1 MKTKIFQRQNIP
13 NLLTIFRIVL
23 VPIIIVLLLVQ
34 PTNIIYNIQFSL
46 NSQLCLLAIS
56 DLQISAGILFII
68 ASITDFLDGYLARK
82 FNVISAF
89 GKFWDPLADK
99 LLINCTLFCLASPQ
113 QNLVPIWIPI
123 ILLIRDFIIDGLR
136 FYMLQQNIVSAANIY
151 GKIKTF
157 VLIIAISFL
166 FFFGGN
172 QLLVSSSYY
181 WGIQNLLLY
190 VSTILSIISG
200 LIYSLPVIY
209 NISKRSKEKN
219 ETI

>member
-13 NLLTIFRIVL
+13 NFLTIFRIVL
-23 VPIIIVLLLVQ
+23 VPIIIILLLVQ
-34 PTNIIYNIQFSL
+34 PTNIIYTIQFSL
-46 NSQLCLLAIS
+46 NNQLCLLIVS
-56 DLQISAGILFII
+56 DLQISAAILFII

-82 FNVISAF
+82 FNVITTF

-136 FYMLQQNIVSAANIY
+136 FYMLQKNIVSAANIY

-172 QLLVSSSYY
+172 QSLVSSSYY

-190 VSTILSIISG
+190 ISTILSIISG

>member
-1 MKTKIFQRQNIP
+1 MKVKFFQKQNIP
-13 NLLTIFRIVL
+13 NILTIFRIVL
-23 VPIIIVLLLVQ
+23 VPIIIVLLLIE
-34 PTNIIYNIQFSL
+34 PTAVVYNIQFNL
-46 NSQLCLLAIS
+46 NNQYGLIRIS
-56 DLQISAGILFII
+56 NFQIVAGILFIL

-82 FNVISAF
+82 WKVISTF

-136 FYMLQQNIVSAANIY
+136 FYMLQKNIISAANIY
-151 GKIKTF
+151 GKVKTF

-166 FFFGGN
+166 LFFGGN
-172 QLLVSSSYY
+172 LILVNSIYY
-181 WGIQNLLLY
+181 WAIQNLLLY
-190 VSTILSIISG
+190 IAVILSIVSG

-209 NISKRSKEKN
+209 NILTRSKEKN

>member
-1 MKTKIFQRQNIP
+1 MKTKIFQKQNIP
-13 NLLTIFRIVL
+13 NILTIFRIVL
-23 VPIIIVLLLVQ
+23 VSIIIALLLVK
-34 PTNIIYNIQFSL
+34 PINIVYSL
-46 NSQLCLLAIS
+46 KFNLNNQICLLEIS
-56 DLQISAGILFII
+56 DLQIAAGILFIV
-68 ASITDFLDGYLARK
+68 ASFTDFLDGYLARR
-82 FNVISAF
+82 FNVISTF

-123 ILLIRDFIIDGLR
+123 ILLVRDFIIDGLR
-136 FYMLQQNIVSAANIY
+136 FYMLQKNIVSAANIY

-172 QLLVSSSYY
+172 QSLISSSYY

-190 VSTILSIISG
+190 IATILSIISG

-209 NISKRSKEKN
+209 NICKRSKEKN